1 MNLIPPCIAAV
12 LLLTPGSAHAQDTP
26 VPAPEAQTAEPP
38 LFQPAAWTAGNWA
51 VTPQVGV
58 AGGYNDNLRLQPGPR
73 IASPFIAVLPSL
85 SVVRAQG
92 DHSIE
97 FGWRSEWTSFVRSH
111 DDDTLNSEISAAGI
125 DLLGPHTAMTWTLAV
140 QDWHDALGLAAA
152 DDVAQSP
159 DHFHAAALGVVLR
172 HDTDD
177 ASTQRFEIEP
187 TVSAKHYLNHRD
199 VTSAADADT
208 GSLVG
213 RWLWLAAPFRRLGPE
228 VRVIRTRYPA
238 GDEDLS
244 NTDTRGLAT
253 VKFEAG
259 GGSVIGSTSIGGQH
273 RHFDA
278 TRFDYNGLTWDAE
291 WQFQASARTQFSF
304 ATSRAAG
311 EAPGEGVDEVVS
323 RRASVGVGHDWS
335 PRWHGTATASTSDNH
350 YVGSAL
356 PRDDRVATLDFTLRI
371 DLARDWRLSVNYGWI
386 KRRSQ
391 IEVFNFERQLSSIEL
406 SAAL

>member
-1 MNLIPPCIAAV
+1 MNHTATCIAAA
-12 LLLTPGSAHAQDTP
+12 LLLAFEAARAQDTP
-26 VPAPEAQTAEPP
+26 VPAPDAEPAEAA
-38 LFQPAAWTAGNWA
+38 LFQPGAWVVGDWA

-58 AGGYNDNLRLQPGPR
+58 AGGYNDNLRLQAGPR
-73 IASPFIAVLPSL
+73 IASPFVAVMPSL
-85 SVVRAQG
+85 AVTRAKG
-92 DHSIE
+92 EHSLQL
-97 FGWRSEWTSFVRSH
+97 GWRSEWTSFTHSH
-111 DDDTLNSEISAAGI
+111 DDDTLNSEISAAGL
-125 DLLGPHTAMTWTLAV
+125 DVLGAHTAMTWTAAV

-152 DDVAQSP
+152 DEVAQSP
-159 DHFHAAALGVVLR
+159 DHFHATALGVVFR
-172 HDTDD
+172 HDSDD
-177 ASTQRFEIEP
+177 AGTHRFEIEP

-199 VTSAADADT
+199 ITAAADADT

-213 RWLWLAAPFRRLGPE
+213 RWLWLAAPFRRVGPE
-228 VRVIRTRYPA
+228 LRVIRTRYPA

-253 VKFEAG
+253 VKFEDG
-259 GGSVIGSTSIGGQH
+259 GGSVTGTASVGGQH

-278 TRFDYNGLTWDAE
+278 SRFDYNGLLWEAE
-291 WQFQASARTQFSF
+291 WQYQASARTQFSF

-323 RRASVGVGHDWS
+323 RRASLGVGHDWS
-335 PRWHGTATASTSDNH
+335 ARWHGTATTSISDNH

-356 PRDDRVATLDFTLRI
+356 PRDDRVATLDFTVRFDI
-371 DLARDWRLSVNYGWI
+371 AHNWRLSANYGWV

-391 IEVFNFERQLSSIEL
+391 IDVFNFERQLSSIEL